1 MTIGPDIKEAIEEA
15 GVAYTLIRDSG
26 NISGEYLQAKSNAQV
41 TKPFI
46 REFFLEALICYDSG
60 VVSGEILEFNTTGDR
75 YMVMNL
81 TPKMFENTVISYEA
95 VLYKTNV
102 SVDIYRPDD
111 SGARDNQ
118 YHQETIW
125 NLVQAN
131 VDVLITS
138 PLYGISLE
146 TDQQLGL
153 IGLKELELYI
163 PTSVELEVLDRLVIS
178 PTEYYRVEAIK
189 SRRYSAVDVCDI
201 GEDERPIIGSSVT
214 TTTTTSST
222 TTTTTA

>member
-1 MTIGPDIKEAIEEA
+1 
-15 GVAYTLIRDSG
+15 
-26 NISGEYLQAKSNAQV
+26 
-41 TKPFI
+41 
-46 REFFLEALICYDSG
+46 
-60 VVSGEILEFNTTGDR
+60 
-75 YMVMNL
+75 
-81 TPKMFENTVISYEA
+81 
-95 VLYKTNV
+95 
-102 SVDIYRPDD
+102 
-111 SGARDNQ
+111 
-118 YHQETIW
+118 
-125 NLVQAN
+125 LVQAN

-163 PTSVELEVLDRLVIS
+163 PTSVGLEVLDRLVIS

-189 SRRYSAVDVCDI
+189 SRRYSSVDVCDI
-201 GEDERPIIGSSVT
+201 GEDERSIIGSSVT